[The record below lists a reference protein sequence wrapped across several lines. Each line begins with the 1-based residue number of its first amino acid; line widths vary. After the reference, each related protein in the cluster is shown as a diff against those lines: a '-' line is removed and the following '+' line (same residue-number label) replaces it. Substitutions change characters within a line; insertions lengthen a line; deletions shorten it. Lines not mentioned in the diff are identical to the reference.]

1 LELVVV
7 VVAGC
12 PLRPLFD
19 PPPLFEL
26 PPPPPLLL
34 LPPPPLPEP
43 DPEAPETATVQ
54 QTNASTILINLWLIL
69 MYFLLVSQKK
79 TFQKRPAGKIGEKSF
94 ANRIS
99 GQLEIHRSYEQ

>member
-94 ANRIS
+94 TNRIS